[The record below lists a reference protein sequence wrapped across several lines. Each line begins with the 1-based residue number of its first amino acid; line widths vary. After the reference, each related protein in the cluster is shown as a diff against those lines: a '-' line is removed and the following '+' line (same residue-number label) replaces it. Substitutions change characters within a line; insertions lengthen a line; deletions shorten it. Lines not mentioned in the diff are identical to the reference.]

1 MTTRIGK
8 GPAIAVGVLFAVVV
22 LILLWDWNWFKRPLE
37 KRVEQQTG
45 RSFRI
50 GGDLDVALGWHPR
63 VRIDDVHL
71 GNAPWGRTPDMLGA
85 ERADVTIDLL
95 ALIGGRMSFPTIA
108 LTAPRIDLQNS
119 PKGGNWLIAAP
130 KEKDKDPEHK
140 KAAPEIGTL
149 SIDRG
154 KLTYFDPADSTDV
167 EVDIATQAG
176 DTAPTLMLRA
186 RGKLRTLPLEATA
199 HGGPV
204 LSLMDTRSPYPF
216 DAKAQVGVTRA
227 TVKGTV
233 TGLQAFTSARLQLDI
248 GGDTLAA
255 LHPLTGLVLPETPP
269 YRVRG
274 LLIHEGPKWTFD
286 NFTGNVGDSD
296 LSGDLTATYTDSR
309 PRIVAKLKSRQLDID
324 DLSGFVGATPDTG
337 PGETSSAAQKKE
349 AKKEEKD
356 DRLLPDKPVDLA
368 RLRSMDADVEF
379 QALGIK
385 KKTLPID
392 NLQTH
397 LTLDHGTLKLEPLN
411 FGVADGRVESNVT
424 IDARKS
430 ELAVD
435 MRTNFTRLDLAKL
448 LPGNAVVDKS
458 TGLIGGRANLQS
470 TGSSTA
476 ELLAHADGELGIAM
490 RGGTFSNLLLE
501 GAGLDVAE
509 AAGFLIRGDRTVRVR
524 CGVLDLEAKDGI
536 FRPRA
541 FVIDTTDTN
550 LHVDGSVDMG
560 KEELDLTVYPLPK
573 DWSPLTLRSPLHVR
587 GTFKSPVIRPDREV
601 LLKGGAAAILGALIN
616 PIVALLPLIETGP
629 GKNADCEALVAAAE
643 RSAKGPVGAEA
654 GGAPPKAVEPPA
666 AAAGK
671 DRKKRS

>member
-1 MTTRIGK
+1 MTMRITRGR
-8 GPAIAVGVLFAVVV
+8 AIAITVLIGWVV
-22 LILLWDWNWFKRPLE
+22 LIFLWDWNWFKRPLE

-50 GGDLDVALGWHPR
+50 GGDLDVDLGWHPR
-63 VRIDDVHL
+63 VTIDNVHL
-71 GNAPWGRTPDMLGA
+71 GNAPWGRAKDMLGA
-85 ERADVTIDLL
+85 ERADVTVDLL
-95 ALIGGRMSFPTIA
+95 ALIGGRMSFPDIA

-130 KEKDKDPEHK
+130 KAEDQDRGHE

-154 KLTYFDPADSTDV
+154 KLTYFDPADDTDV
-167 EVDIATQAG
+167 EVDIATQAA
-176 DTAPTLMLRA
+176 DTADALMLRA

-204 LSLMDTRSPYPF
+204 LSLMATTPYPF
-216 DAKAQVGVTRA
+216 DAKAKVGATRA

-233 TGLQAFTSARLQLDI
+233 TGVQAFTSARLQLDME
-248 GGDTLAA
+248 GDTLAA

-296 LSGDLTATYTDSR
+296 LSGDFTATYIDSR
-309 PRIVAKLKSRQLDID
+309 PRLVAKLKSRQLDID
-324 DLSGFVGATPDTG
+324 DLAGFVGATPDTG
-337 PGETSSAAQKKE
+337 PGETASAAQKVE

-356 DRLLPDKPVDLA
+356 DRLLPDKPVNLA

-385 KKTLPID
+385 KKNLPID

-397 LTLDHGTLKLEPLN
+397 LTLDHGMLKLEPLN
-411 FGVADGRVESNVT
+411 FGVAGGRVESNIS
-424 IDARKS
+424 IDARKP
-430 ELAVD
+430 ELVLD
-435 MRTNFTRLDLAKL
+435 TRTNFTRLDMAKL
-448 LPGNAVVDKS
+448 LPGNALIDKS
-458 TGLIGGRANLQS
+458 TGLVGGRANLHS

-476 ELLAHADGELGIAM
+476 GLLGNANGELGIAM

-501 GAGLDVAE
+501 GAGLDAAE
-509 AAGFLIRGDRTVRVR
+509 AVGFLIRGDRTVRVR
-524 CGVLDLEAKDGI
+524 CGVLDLEAKDGVL
-536 FRPRA
+536 RPRA

-560 KEELDLTVYPLPK
+560 KEELDLTVHPLPK

-587 GTFKSPVIRPDREV
+587 GTFKAPVIRPDREV
-601 LLKGGAAAILGALIN
+601 LLKGGAAAILGALVT
-616 PIVALLPLIETGP
+616 PIAALLPLIETGP
-629 GKNADCEALVAAAE
+629 GKNADCESLVAAAE
-643 RSAKGPVGAEA
+643 RSAKGPVGAQA
-654 GGAPPKAVEPPA
+654 GGAPPKAVRPPA
-666 AAAGK
+666 PTPGN
-671 DRKKRS
+671 DKKQRS